1 MTLDLEKFIS
11 NSIKTQAKI
20 QHLDVSTKT
29 TKSVPKSIK
38 DIIASEYGENY
49 ILDADYMSFFWG
61 DIGKE
66 EVKKLFNVVDK
77 ALGKSANKLTE
88 TDFKKLDISGDSQSD
103 NSQDEPSEDEPSE
116 DEPSEDEPSEDEQ
129 SSDDQSDE
137 VEDDNN
143 AEVDNSLDND
153 SNVDTEMQ
161 DDSATNELNEEDD
174 EEIEKSKKT
183 NYFFLKITLK

>member
-29 TKSVPKSIK
+29 TKSMPKSIK

-49 ILDADYMSFFWG
+49 ILDADYVSFFWG
-61 DIGKE
+61 NIGKE

-103 NSQDEPSEDEPSE
+103 DSQDD
-116 DEPSEDEPSEDEQ
+116 
-129 SSDDQSDE
+129 SSKDDQSDE
-137 VEDDNN
+137 VEDDSN
-143 AEVDNSLDND
+143 AEVDNNLDND
-153 SNVDTEMQ
+153 SDADAETP
-161 DDSATNELNEEDD
+161 DDSAADELNEEDD
-174 EEIEKSKKT
+174 EEIEKPKKT

>member
-38 DIIASEYGENY
+38 DSIAAEYGDNY
-49 ILDADYMSFFWG
+49 ILDADYVSFFWG

-88 TDFKKLDISGDSQSD
+88 TDFKKLDVFGSKQSG
-103 NSQDEPSEDEPSE
+103 NSQADD
-116 DEPSEDEPSEDEQ
+116 
-129 SSDDQSDE
+129 SSDDGQPDE
-137 VEDDNN
+137 VEDGSH
-143 AEVDNSLDND
+143 AEDDGSLDSGSD
-153 SNVDTEMQ
+153 VDTETS
-161 DDSATNELNEEDD
+161 DDSAADELNEEDD
-174 EEIEKSKKT
+174 EEVEKPKKT

>member
-20 QHLDVSTKT
+20 QHLDISTKT

-49 ILDADYMSFFWG
+49 ILDADYVSFFWG
-61 DIGKE
+61 SIGKE

-88 TDFKKLDISGDSQSD
+88 TDFKKLDISGDNQSD
-103 NSQDEPSEDEPSE
+103 NSQTDDSSEDG
-116 DEPSEDEPSEDEQ
+116 
-129 SSDDQSDE
+129 QSDE
-137 VEDDNN
+137 VEDNSN

-153 SNVDTEMQ
+153 SDVDTKTS
-161 DDSATNELNEEDD
+161 DDSATDELNEEDG
-174 EEIEKSKKT
+174 EEIEKTKKT